1 MHDVINLLA
10 EPLQYGFM
18 LRGMAAAVL
27 VGIVCAVIGTFVIL
41 RGMAFLGD
49 ALSHAILP
57 GVAIG
62 TLLGG
67 GRPALFLWALGTA
80 LAASFGIGYIQRRAR
95 IKEDTAI
102 GIVFSGLF
110 ALGVA
115 ILSAMRNTGADLTH
129 ILFGNVLAVGPGDLG
144 LILACAALVLLA
156 LLLFYK
162 ELVVVTFDE
171 TFAVTL
177 RLPAA
182 FLSYLLLALVAT
194 TTVVSLQT
202 VGVTLVLA
210 LLVAP
215 AATGFLLARRLPAIM
230 AAAAVCGV
238 LSGVA
243 GLYLSYYLGIASG
256 AAIVLVSIAL
266 FAVTLVFA
274 PRRGRRFFVK
284 TPP

>member
-1 MHDVINLLA
+1 MHDVVTLLA

-18 LRGMAAAVL
+18 LRGMAAAVM
-27 VGIVCAVIGTFVIL
+27 VGVVCAVVGSFVIL

-49 ALSHAILP
+49 ALSHSILP

-67 GRPALFLWALGTA
+67 GRPALFLWALGAA
-80 LAASFGIGYIQRRAR
+80 LAAAFGVGFVQRRAHL
-95 IKEDTAI
+95 KEDAAI
-102 GIVFSGLF
+102 GIVFAGLF
-110 ALGVA
+110 ALGIA
-115 ILSAMRNTGADLTH
+115 ILSAMRGTNADLTH
-129 ILFGNVLAVGPGDLG
+129 ILFGNVLAVGPSDLY
-144 LILACAALVLLA
+144 LILGCAAAVLLVV
-156 LLLFYK
+156 LLFYK
-162 ELVVVTFDE
+162 ELVAIVFDE

-182 FLSYLLLALVAT
+182 FLSYLLLALVAV

-215 AATGFLLARRLPAIM
+215 ASTGFLLARRLPAIM
-230 AAAAVCGV
+230 AVAAACGA

-266 FAVTLVFA
+266 FLLALAAA
-274 PRRGRRFFVK
+274 PGRGRRFFVK
-284 TPP
+284 PS

>member
-1 MHDVINLLA
+1 MHDLLTLLG
-10 EPLQYGFM
+10 EPLHYAFM

-27 VGIVCAVIGTFVIL
+27 VGIVCGVVGAFVIL

-57 GVAIG
+57 GVAVA
-62 TLLGG
+62 TLLGA
-67 GRPALFLWALGTA
+67 GRPGLFLWALGTA
-80 LAASFGIGYIQRRAR
+80 LAASFGIGFVQRRAR
-95 IKEDTAI
+95 IKEDAAI

-115 ILSAMRNTGADLTH
+115 ILSAMRHTGTDLTH
-129 ILFGNVLAVGPGDLG
+129 ILFGNVLAVGPNDLA
-144 LILACAALVLLA
+144 LILACAALVLLTI
-156 LLLFYK
+156 LFFYK

-182 FLSYLLLALVAT
+182 FLSYLLLALVAV

-215 AATGFLLARRLPAIM
+215 AATGFLLAKRLPGIM
-230 AAAAVCGV
+230 AVAASCGAV
-238 LSGVA
+238 SGAA

-266 FAVTLVFA
+266 FVLALIVA
-274 PRRGRRFFVK
+274 PRQGRRLFLK
-284 TPP
+284 AS

>member
-1 MHDVINLLA
+1 MGDWLNLLA

-27 VGIVCAVIGTFVIL
+27 VGVVCAVIGSFVIL

-57 GVAIG
+57 GVAVGI
-62 TLLGG
+62 LLGS
-67 GRPALFLWALGTA
+67 GRTGLFLWALGTA
-80 LAASFGIGYIQRRAR
+80 LAASFGIGFVQRRAR
-95 IKEDTAI
+95 IKEDAAI

-115 ILSAMRNTGADLTH
+115 ILSAMRNTSSDITH
-129 ILFGNVLAVGPGDLG
+129 ILFGNVLAVGPDDLA
-144 LILACAALVLLA
+144 LILACASAVLLVV
-156 LLLFYK
+156 LFFYK
-162 ELVVVTFDE
+162 ELVLVTFDE

-182 FLSYLLLALVAT
+182 FLTYLLLGLVAV

-215 AATGFLLARRLPAIM
+215 AATGFLLARRLPSVM
-230 AAAAVCGV
+230 AAAAVCGAI
-238 LSGVA
+238 SGVT

-266 FAVTLVFA
+266 FVLALAFA
-274 PRRGRRFFVK
+274 PRRGRRLFVK
-284 TPP
+284 R

>member
-1 MHDVINLLA
+1 MHEVLALLA

-18 LRGMAAAVL
+18 LRGMAAAIL
-27 VGIVCAVIGTFVIL
+27 VGVVCAIVGTFVIL
-41 RGMAFLGD
+41 RGMAFMGD

-57 GVAIG
+57 GVAVG
-62 TLLGG
+62 TLLGA

-80 LAASFGIGYIQRRAR
+80 LAASFGIGFVQRRAR
-95 IKEDTAI
+95 IKEDAAI

-115 ILSAMRNTGADLTH
+115 ILSAMRNTGADLAH
-129 ILFGNVLAVGPGDLG
+129 ILFGNVLAVGPNDLA
-144 LILACAALVLLA
+144 LILGCAALVLLT
-156 LLLFYK
+156 LVVFYK

-182 FLSYLLLALVAT
+182 FLAYLLLALVAV

-215 AATGFLLARRLPAIM
+215 AATGFLLARRLPGIM
-230 AAAAVCGV
+230 AVAAVCGAV
-238 LSGVA
+238 SGVS

-266 FAVTLVFA
+266 FLLVLAVA
-274 PRRGRRFFVK
+274 PRKGRRFFLK
-284 TPP
+284 AG

>member
-1 MHDVINLLA
+1 MHDLLSLLG
-10 EPLQYGFM
+10 EPLHHAFM
-18 LRGMAAAVL
+18 LRGMAAAML
-27 VGIVCAVIGTFVIL
+27 VGVVCGVVGAFVIL

-57 GVAIG
+57 GVAVG
-62 TLLGG
+62 TLLGA
-67 GRPALFLWALGTA
+67 GRPGLFLWALGTA
-80 LAASFGIGYIQRRAR
+80 LAASFGIGFVQRRAR
-95 IKEDTAI
+95 IKEDAAI

-115 ILSAMRNTGADLTH
+115 ILSSMRNTGSDLTH
-129 ILFGNVLAVGPGDLG
+129 ILFGNVLAVGPGDLA
-144 LILACAALVLLA
+144 LILGCAAVVLVT

-162 ELVVVTFDE
+162 ELTVVTFDE
-171 TFAVTL
+171 TFAITL

-182 FLSYLLLALVAT
+182 FYSYLLLALVAV

-215 AATGFLLARRLPAIM
+215 AATGFLLAKRLPGIM
-230 AAAAVCGV
+230 AVAAGCGAV
-238 LSGVA
+238 SGAV

-266 FAVTLVFA
+266 FLLVLAVA
-274 PRRGRRFFVK
+274 PRKGRRFFLK
-284 TPP
+284 AG

>member
-1 MHDVINLLA
+1 MPDVIALLA

-80 LAASFGIGYIQRRAR
+80 LAASFGIGFVQRRAR
-95 IKEDTAI
+95 IKEDAAI

-115 ILSAMRNTGADLTH
+115 ILSAMRSTGTDLTH
-129 ILFGNVLAVGPGDLG
+129 ILFGNVLAVGPGDLA
-144 LILACAALVLLA
+144 LIFLCASAVLLT
-156 LLLFYK
+156 LGLFYK

-171 TFAVTL
+171 TFAITL

-182 FLSYLLLALVAT
+182 FLSYLLLALVAV

-202 VGVTLVLA
+202 VGITLVLA
-210 LLVAP
+210 LLVTP
-215 AATGFLLARRLPAIM
+215 AATGFLLARRLPVIM
-230 AAAAVCGV
+230 AVAAVCGA
-238 LSGVA
+238 LSGVT

-256 AAIVLVSIAL
+256 AAIVLVSLAL
-266 FAVTLVFA
+266 FILALVIA
-274 PRRGRRFFVK
+274 PRRGRRLFMK
-284 TPP
+284 SP

>member
-1 MHDVINLLA
+1 MADFLSLLA

-27 VGIVCAVIGTFVIL
+27 VGVLCAVIGTFVIL

-57 GVAIG
+57 GVAAG
-62 TLLGG
+62 LLLGG
-67 GRPALFLWALGTA
+67 GRTVLFLWALATA
-80 LAASFGIGYIQRRAR
+80 LAASFGIGFVQRRAR
-95 IKEDTAI
+95 IKEDAAI

-115 ILSAMRNTGADLTH
+115 ILSAQRSMSTDITH

-144 LILACAALVLLA
+144 LILGFAVAVLLVLA
-156 LLLFYK
+156 LFYK
-162 ELVVVTFDE
+162 ELVLVTFDE

-182 FLSYLLLALVAT
+182 FLTYLLLGLTAV

-215 AATGFLLARRLPAIM
+215 AATGFLLARRLPGIM
-230 AAAAVCGV
+230 AAAAVCGAV
-238 LSGVA
+238 SGVA

-256 AAIVLVSIAL
+256 AAIVLVSVGL
-266 FAVTLVFA
+266 FAVTLAFA
-274 PRRGRRFFVK
+274 PARGRRVFVK
-284 TPP
+284 S

>member
-1 MHDVINLLA
+1 MHEVLTLLA

-18 LRGMAAAVL
+18 LRGMAAAIL
-27 VGIVCAVIGTFVIL
+27 VGVVCAIVGTFVIL
-41 RGMAFLGD
+41 RGMAFMGD

-57 GVAIG
+57 GVAVG
-62 TLLGG
+62 TLLGA

-80 LAASFGIGYIQRRAR
+80 LAASFGIGYVQRRAR
-95 IKEDTAI
+95 IKEDAAI

-129 ILFGNVLAVGPGDLG
+129 ILFGNVLAVGPNDLA
-144 LILACAALVLLA
+144 LILGCAALVLLTLA
-156 LLLFYK
+156 LFYK

-182 FLSYLLLALVAT
+182 FLAYLLLALVAV

-230 AAAAVCGV
+230 AVAAACGAV
-238 LSGVA
+238 SGVS

-266 FAVTLVFA
+266 FLLALAFA
-274 PRRGRRFFVK
+274 PRQGRRLFLK
-284 TPP
+284 TS

>member
-1 MHDVINLLA
+1 MSDFINLLA

-27 VGIVCAVIGTFVIL
+27 VGVVCAVIGTFVIL
-41 RGMAFLGD
+41 RGMTFLGD

-57 GVAIG
+57 GVAVG
-62 TLLGG
+62 TILGG
-67 GRPALFLWALGTA
+67 ARPALFLWALGTA
-80 LAASFGIGYIQRRAR
+80 LAASFGIGFVQRRAR
-95 IKEDTAI
+95 IKEDAAI

-129 ILFGNVLAVGPGDLG
+129 ILFGNVLAVSPGDLV
-144 LILACAALVLLA
+144 LIAVCAAAVLLT

-182 FLSYLLLALVAT
+182 FLSYLLLALVAV

-210 LLVAP
+210 LLVTP

-230 AAAAVCGV
+230 VAAAVCGA

-243 GLYLSYYLGIASG
+243 GLFLSYYLGIASG
-256 AAIVLVSIAL
+256 AAIVLVSVAL
-266 FAVTLVFA
+266 FALVLAFA

-284 TPP
+284 TP

>member
-1 MHDVINLLA
+1 
-10 EPLQYGFM
+10 
-18 LRGMAAAVL
+18 
-27 VGIVCAVIGTFVIL
+27 VGAFVIL

-57 GVAIG
+57 GVAAA
-62 TLLGG
+62 TLLGA
-67 GRPALFLWALGTA
+67 GRPGLFLWALGTA
-80 LAASFGIGYIQRRAR
+80 LAASFGIGFVQRRAR
-95 IKEDTAI
+95 IKEDAAI

-115 ILSAMRNTGADLTH
+115 ILSAMRHTGTDLTH
-129 ILFGNVLAVGPGDLG
+129 ILFGNVLAVGPNDLA
-144 LILACAALVLLA
+144 LILVCAALVLLTI
-156 LLLFYK
+156 LFFYK

-182 FLSYLLLALVAT
+182 FLSYLLLALVAV

-215 AATGFLLARRLPAIM
+215 AATGFLLAKRLPGIM
-230 AAAAVCGV
+230 AVAALCGGV
-238 LSGVA
+238 SGAA

-266 FAVTLVFA
+266 FVLALIVA
-274 PRRGRRFFVK
+274 PRQGRRFFLK
-284 TPP
+284 AS

>member
-1 MHDVINLLA
+1 MHDLFHLLA

-27 VGIVCAVIGTFVIL
+27 VGIVCAAIGTFVVL
-41 RGMAFLGD
+41 RGMTFLGD

-57 GVAIG
+57 GVAVAA
-62 TLLGG
+62 LLGG
-67 GRPALFLWALGTA
+67 GRIAFFLWALGTA
-80 LAASFGIGYIQRRAR
+80 LAASFGIGFVQRRAR
-95 IKEDTAI
+95 IKEDAAI
-102 GIVFSGLF
+102 GIVFAGLF

-115 ILSAMRNTGADLTH
+115 ILSAMRNTTTDLTH
-129 ILFGNVLAVGPGDLG
+129 ILFGNVLAVGNSDLV
-144 LILACAALVLLA
+144 LILACAAGVLLVLA
-156 LLLFYK
+156 LFYK
-162 ELVVVTFDE
+162 ELVLVTFDE

-182 FLSYLLLALVAT
+182 FYSYLLLALVAV

-215 AATGFLLARRLPAIM
+215 ASTGLLLARRLPAIM
-230 AAAAVCGV
+230 AVAAVCGAF
-238 LSGVA
+238 SGAA

-266 FAVTLVFA
+266 FILALVFS
-274 PRRGRRFFVK
+274 PRGGRRFFVK
-284 TPP
+284 TS